1 MRCAVIGGGINGV
14 MSAWALASRGHQV
27 DLYEREELIGAT
39 SSASTKLIHGGLRYL
54 EHGEFRLVK
63 EALHERQFWLASA
76 PTIVHPIE
84 LLVPVYKSSRRP
96 RWIMRTGLF
105 LYDILAGKRNL
116 GRHRSLNR
124 EQLIRLCPELNP
136 EGLVGGFAFFDAQ
149 MNDRALGLW
158 AAEQASRAGVN
169 VRTAIE
175 VLSITET
182 GGLLTKTETLQY
194 EVLFNIAG
202 PWAEELLQRS
212 RIHSTHHLELV
223 RGSHLVLSRRAEHAF
238 LVEVPNEDRLCFI
251 LPYQGQTLLG
261 TTEVLQSLREPI
273 TCSAAEESY
282 LVRVFNHYICPGVTA
297 TEIVARFSGLRPLIR
312 SKSRL
317 SHITREY
324 VIERQGRVFTVF
336 GGKWTTS
343 RALGE
348 QVASNAENWFRAA
361 QI

>member
-1 MRCAVIGGGINGV
+1 

-27 DLYEREELIGAT
+27 ELYERGELVSAT

-54 EHGEFRLVK
+54 EQAEFRLVR
-63 EALHERQFWLASA
+63 EALRERQFWLASA
-76 PTIVHPIE
+76 PHIVHRLE

-96 RWIMRTGLF
+96 RWIMRTGLL

-124 EQLIRLCPELNP
+124 EQLIGMCPELNP
-136 EGLVGGFAFFDAQ
+136 EGLLGGFAFFDAQ
-149 MNDRALGLW
+149 MDDRTLGLW
-158 AAEQASRAGVN
+158 AAEQATRAGV
-169 VRTAIE
+169 RLQTETE

-182 GGLLTKTETLQY
+182 GGLLTKNGALQY
-194 EVLFNIAG
+194 DVLFNIAG

-212 RIHSTHHLELV
+212 QISSNHHLELV
-223 RGSHLVLSRRAEHAF
+223 RGSHLVLSRPANHAF
-238 LVEVPNEDRLCFI
+238 LVEVPNEDRFCFI

-261 TTEVLQSLREPI
+261 TTEVRQSLHEPI
-273 TCSAAEESY
+273 ACTGAEESY
-282 LVRVFNHYICPGVTA
+282 LLRVFNHYIHPTA
-297 TEIVARFSGLRPLIR
+297 NRTEIVARFSGLRPLIR
-312 SKSRL
+312 SNSRL

-343 RALGE
+343 RALGMK
-348 QVASNAENWFRAA
+348 VASQAESWLRTTR
-361 QI
+361 I